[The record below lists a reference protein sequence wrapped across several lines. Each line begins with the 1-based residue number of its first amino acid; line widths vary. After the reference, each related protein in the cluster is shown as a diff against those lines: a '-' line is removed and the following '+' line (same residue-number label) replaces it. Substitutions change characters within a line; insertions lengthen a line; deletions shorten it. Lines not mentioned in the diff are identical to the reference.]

1 MDLSRRILVVEDKE
15 KHLESMAVLLRS
27 FGYRCEKARD
37 GIEAL
42 AKMKLDVDLVLLDI
56 KLPGMDGYEL
66 VQRIKNDTASKDVP
80 ILVMCDAS
88 DKQNCFRAINAGAT
102 DFITRPVD
110 EMTLQV
116 RSASLLKMKQIRDT
130 FQEHKTKMEEIV
142 DKRTADLS
150 KALEDMA
157 AARRSTQEAHIET
170 IRRLSIAA
178 EYKDDDTAAHIHRM
192 SRYAALIARGLNL
205 PQSEVEIISHASL
218 MHDVGKIGI
227 PDSILF
233 KPDELSL
240 SEWEVMRGHT
250 TIGKR
255 ILDSSTSKVMRAGK
269 IIAISHHEKWD
280 GSGYPKGLKGEK
292 IPLWGRI
299 CCVADVYDALIS
311 NRPYKKAFSN
321 EKALRIM
328 TADSGSH
335 FDPEIIDT
343 FVNNIDEVQQIHHEN
358 SKAAIAVPS

>member
-1 MDLSRRILVVEDKE
+1 MALSSRILVVDGEE
-15 KHLESMAVLLRS
+15 KHLASITALLRS

-42 AKMKLDVDLVLLDI
+42 AKMKLDVDLVLI
-56 KLPGMDGYEL
+56 AVKLPDMDGFEL
-66 VQRIKNDTASKDVP
+66 VQHIRNDMVYENVP
-80 ILVMCDAS
+80 ILMMCDTAE
-88 DKQNCFRAINAGAT
+88 KENCFRAIKAGAA
-102 DFITRPVD
+102 DFIIKPAD
-110 EMTLQV
+110 EMELHV
-116 RSASLLKMKQIRDT
+116 RLPVQLKMKQTQDM
-130 FQEHKTKMEEIV
+130 FMEHKTKMEEIV
-142 DKRTADLS
+142 AKRTSDLS

-192 SRYAALIARGLNL
+192 SRYSAIIARGLDL

-233 KPDELSL
+233 KPDGLNS
-240 SEWEVMRGHT
+240 SEWEIMRGHT
-250 TIGKR
+250 SIGGR
-255 ILDSSTSKVMRAGK
+255 ILQGSTSKVMRAGK
-269 IIAISHHEKWD
+269 IIAMSHHEKWD
-280 GSGYPKGLKGEK
+280 GSGYPDGLKGEQ

-311 NRPYKKAFSN
+311 NRPYKSAFSID
-321 EKALRIM
+321 KALEIIK
-328 TADSGSH
+328 TDSGTH
-335 FDPEIIDT
+335 FDPQIIDI
-343 FVNNIDEVQQIHHEN
+343 FVDNFDMVIQIRHEN
-358 SKAAIAVPS
+358 SQAEVAV